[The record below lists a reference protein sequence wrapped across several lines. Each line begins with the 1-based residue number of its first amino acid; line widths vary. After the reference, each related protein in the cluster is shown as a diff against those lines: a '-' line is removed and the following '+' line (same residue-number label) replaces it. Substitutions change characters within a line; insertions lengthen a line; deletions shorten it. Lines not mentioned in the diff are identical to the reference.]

1 MFNQMHVIGN
11 LTKDNDLKYLPTGSA
26 VYKNSVATSHK
37 WKDQNGLAKE
47 EVMFMDIVMFG
58 RSGEIANQYLRKG
71 SKVFLT
77 GRVVLENWTAV
88 DGTKRSKHILRV
100 DTMKML
106 DSKGAESNNTYN
118 SEHQPMSSSSTPESN
133 HNYQSPGAMNQSLVE
148 IDINDDEIPFA
159 PIGLQYPYILHS
171 C

>member
-1 MFNQMHVIGN
+1 MFNQMQIIGN

-37 WKDQNGLAKE
+37 WKDQNGLVKE

-77 GRVVLENWTAV
+77 GRVVLENWTAT
-88 DGTKRSKHILRV
+88 DGSKRSKHSLRV
-100 DTMKML
+100 ETMKML
-106 DSKGAESNNTYN
+106 DSKSESNNTYN
-118 SEHQPMSSSSTPESN
+118 PNHQPGASSSQAESN
-133 HNYQSPGAMNQSLVE
+133 HNYQSPEAMNQSFPE

-159 PIGLQYPYILHS
+159 PMGLQYPYILHS

>member
-1 MFNQMHVIGN
+1 MFNQMQIIGN

-37 WKDQNGLAKE
+37 WKDQNGQSKE
-47 EVMFMDIVMFG
+47 ETMFMDIVIFG
-58 RSGEIANQYLRKG
+58 RSAEIANTYLKKG

-77 GRVVLENWTAV
+77 GRVVLENWTAA

-100 DTMKML
+100 ETMKML
-106 DSKGAESNNTYN
+106 DSKGSESSSAYN
-118 SEHQPMSSSSTPESN
+118 PSHQPDSNSSTPESN
-133 HNYQSPGAMNQSLVE
+133 HNYQRPPDMNQNLPE
-148 IDINDDEIPFA
+148 IDLDEIPFGY
-159 PIGLQYPYILHS
+159 IGLQYPYILHS

>member
-1 MFNQMHVIGN
+1 MFNQMQIIGN
-11 LTKDNDLKYLPTGSA
+11 LIKENDLKYFPSGSA

-37 WKDQNGLAKE
+37 WKDQSGLAKE

-71 SKVFLT
+71 SKVFLI
-77 GRVVLENWTAV
+77 GRVILENWTAA

-100 DTMKML
+100 ETMKML
-106 DSKGAESNNTYN
+106 DSKSSESNNTYN
-118 SEHQPMSSSSTPESN
+118 PEHQPDSNSSTAESN
-133 HNYQSPGAMNQSLVE
+133 HNYQRPAAMDRNIPA
-148 IDINDDEIPFA
+148 IDINEDEIPFGY
-159 PIGLQYPYILHS
+159 IGLQYPYILHS

>member
-1 MFNQMHVIGN
+1 MFNQMQLIGN
-11 LTKDNDLKYLPTGSA
+11 LTKDNDLRYLPSGSA

-37 WKDQNGLAKE
+37 WKDQNGSAKE

-71 SKVFLT
+71 SKVFLQ
-77 GRVVLENWTAV
+77 GRVVLEQWTAQ

-106 DSKGAESNNTYN
+106 DSK
-118 SEHQPMSSSSTPESN
+118 ST
-133 HNYQSPGAMNQSLVE
+133 GDNQSQSNYSQPQQKQQENNYDIPE
-148 IDINDDEIPFA
+148 IDIDEDEIPF
-159 PIGLQYPYILHS
+159 
-171 C
+171 

>member
-11 LTKDNDLKYLPTGSA
+11 LTKDNDLKYLPSGGA

-37 WKDQNGLAKE
+37 WKDQNSQTKE

-58 RSGEIANQYLRKG
+58 RSGEVANQYLRKG

-77 GRVVLENWTAV
+77 GRVVLENWTAA

-100 DTMKML
+100 ETMKML
-106 DSKGAESNNTYN
+106 DSKGSESSNTYN
-118 SEHQPMSSSSTPESN
+118 PNHQPGASSSTAESN
-133 HNYQSPGAMNQSLVE
+133 HNYYTPEAMNQSLSE
-148 IDINDDEIPFA
+148 IDLDEIPFGY
-159 PIGLQYPYILHS
+159 IGLQYPYILHS

>member
-1 MFNQMHVIGN
+1 MFNQMQIIGN
-11 LTKDNDLKYLPTGSA
+11 LTKDNDLKYLPSGSA

-37 WKDQNGLAKE
+37 WKDQSGQNKE
-47 EVMFMDIVMFG
+47 EVMFMDIVIFG

-77 GRVVLENWTAV
+77 GRVVLENWLAQ

-100 DTMKML
+100 ETMKML
-106 DSKGAESNNTYN
+106 DSKGTGENHTYN
-118 SEHQPMSSSSTPESN
+118 PQDQPSGYSDTAESN
-133 HNYQSPGAMNQSLVE
+133 HNYQSPGAMNQSLPE
-148 IDINDDEIPFA
+148 INIDEDEIPFA